1 MLDLLVHEKS
11 FARLANEFKG
21 KAADIR
27 PILMSDD
34 GIFRVAGGEVIEGVP
49 QVDLG
54 YGTQDSYFSPA
65 VMTYMQAILGSENL
79 KWFQSSAAGIE
90 HPILLAIRNHADLY
104 TSAHEQSPAIAE
116 WALWAAL
123 DWLQNGPAR
132 RKAQT
137 EKVWHRAQ
145 FRELADTHWLIIGFG
160 SIGRAVA
167 QRLRPFGAQVTGV
180 RRTVGEDPDAD
191 KMITPADIKNALPQ
205 ADCVILCCP
214 LTSETEG
221 MADSEFFGRM
231 QPNSLF
237 LNVGR
242 GALVDEAALVAA
254 LDHGGP
260 EHAALDVTAVE
271 PLPPESALWH
281 HPGITLTAHISA
293 LTDRS
298 ARRSDRVFINNLERY
313 LNGEPLQNLVEKGRK
328 S

>member
-1 MLDLLVHEKS
+1 LLDLLVHEKS

-123 DWLQNGPAR
+123 DWLQ
-132 RKAQT
+132 
-137 EKVWHRAQ
+137 
-145 FRELADTHWLIIGFG
+145 
-160 SIGRAVA
+160 
-167 QRLRPFGAQVTGV
+167 
-180 RRTVGEDPDAD
+180 
-191 KMITPADIKNALPQ
+191 IKNALPQ

-254 LDHGGP
+254 LDHSGP